1 MKQKRIEEIVCL
13 IGIALIAIWVG
24 ILCFYHLGEAGTHNT
39 DEARHI
45 ANAYEMFK
53 NHNFWINT
61 YRQET
66 DYFNYKPPLSMWCI
80 MLNFQ
85 IGGISLFTARV
96 YSAICMMLSYAA
108 IVFFLWKKMNPLSTI
123 FFGLAF
129 VSGLDLFLFHAARSA
144 DADAVYLLCYIGA
157 MLFLYLSE
165 EKPYCMIG
173 CGLCLSLA
181 FMAKCMHIATAIVIL
196 LCYLPRLYKRLKAK
210 HWILGGLAAIIPTG
224 IWAVIRLS
232 YDGLTFFRGMISQE
246 VTGKIIA
253 NNRYFGYVFYFLKQP
268 VMVIC
273 LAGILLLAIINKS
286 FSLKKLVKSRLYL
299 FVLWAVVP
307 FVIYSA
313 SGSFTEWYVY
323 TCFFPVY
330 ILFAVGFSELFQVR
344 KWTAVK
350 ALFSVALGICVIV
363 QARQA
368 VIKLSTLRYT
378 CNVDIREDMQSLIA
392 DHPEYR
398 GSRIYLENSRQ
409 EYNLQNEWE
418 QNCVADA
425 YLAGDLQPIN
435 GGVPLFVEDKDALLI
450 ISKDLFETYSNT
462 LAGRVILVDGN
473 DYLIFSNDFY

>member
-210 HWILGGLAAIIPTG
+210 HWILGGIG
-224 IWAVIRLS
+224 S
-232 YDGLTFFRGMISQE
+232 YNPYRNMGGD
-246 VTGKIIA
+246 
-253 NNRYFGYVFYFLKQP
+253 P
-268 VMVIC
+268 
-273 LAGILLLAIINKS
+273 
-286 FSLKKLVKSRLYL
+286 
-299 FVLWAVVP
+299 
-307 FVIYSA
+307 
-313 SGSFTEWYVY
+313 
-323 TCFFPVY
+323 
-330 ILFAVGFSELFQVR
+330 SEL
-344 KWTAVK
+344 
-350 ALFSVALGICVIV
+350 
-363 QARQA
+363 
-368 VIKLSTLRYT
+368 
-378 CNVDIREDMQSLIA
+378 
-392 DHPEYR
+392 
-398 GSRIYLENSRQ
+398 
-409 EYNLQNEWE
+409 
-418 QNCVADA
+418 
-425 YLAGDLQPIN
+425 
-435 GGVPLFVEDKDALLI
+435 
-450 ISKDLFETYSNT
+450 
-462 LAGRVILVDGN
+462 
-473 DYLIFSNDFY
+473 